1 MANSSKVEY
10 TQEQVDRANR
20 LWGNFTKLLK
30 YGTIATI
37 VSVILLALITL

>member
-1 MANSSKVEY
+1 MADAPKVEY

-20 LWGNFTKLLK
+20 LWGNFTKLMK

-37 VSVILLALITL
+37 VSVVLLAIITL